1 MVDGKSIGV
10 ILGSFAATFGML
22 ALVRKSKSKAE
33 RSDFADYN
41 EIARERLRDFDYT
54 GFKTDR
60 GLRYNVIPSS
70 KDVVRI
76 NAAAGTLQVNPPE
89 SMKSDPHYKTPSI
102 VTYFVNRKDADRIGN
117 HQDAEFGD
125 NQFLKP
131 GETRVLT
138 LRNGALFPLI
148 RTKSGE
154 YEMPQKDFKNPIPF
168 TTVPMTGLHPV
179 ELWNQKYVAGD
190 RPIYEGFHAGDAIE
204 AVYVEQ
210 GKRETPGGSKR
221 RL

>member
-10 ILGSFAATFGML
+10 ILGSFAATFGLL
-22 ALVRKSKSKAE
+22 ALVKRSKSRAE
-33 RSDFADYN
+33 RSDDYN
-41 EIARERLRDFDYT
+41 EIAKERLRDFDYT

-60 GLRYNVIPSS
+60 GVRYNVVPSS

-76 NAAAGTLQVNPPE
+76 NAAAGTLQANPPE
-89 SMKSDPHYKTPSI
+89 SMRSDPHYKSPSL
-102 VTYFVNRKDADRIGN
+102 VTYFVNRKDAERIGS
-117 HQDAEFGD
+117 HRDAEFGE

-131 GETRVLT
+131 GEKRVLT

-148 RTKSGE
+148 RTASGE

-168 TTVPMTGLHPV
+168 TTVPMMGLYPV
-179 ELWNQKYVAGD
+179 ELWNQSYVARD

-210 GKRETPGGSKR
+210 GKREPSRTGRG